1 MSHLRWG
8 GGIVCHWEEE
18 DEPEVECSEK
28 RIGKLTKGGGCG
40 TGEDER
46 GEGLMNKKD
55 GSKEWER

>member
-28 RIGKLTKGGGCG
+28 RIGRCG
-40 TGEDER
+40 TREDER
-46 GEGLMNKKD
+46 GEGLMNQEA